1 MSKTKRTIILI
12 LALLGAALLA
22 GRHAV
27 YGITFTLTLAG
38 LGCLGLALLTWLTGP
53 FRRPGAR
60 RAQRIAW
67 TLIAVLLIAGV
78 VSFVWIESLIL
89 GGRGGAPVDDARVLV
104 VLGAGLRGTTPSAIL
119 ASRLRVTQ
127 AYLDAHPDCVAVL
140 TGSQGDDEGM
150 TEARAMADWL
160 ERRGIDESRL
170 YLEEKAHN
178 TAQNVKYSLALL
190 EREGL
195 TGPVMVVSSEF
206 HLYRAGRIFGR
217 YGMDV
222 ASLPAPTPQIG
233 LVPLNSYLREYCSVV
248 VMGIKDVFGIDE

>member
-1 MSKTKRTIILI
+1 
-12 LALLGAALLA
+12 
-22 GRHAV
+22 
-27 YGITFTLTLAG
+27 
-38 LGCLGLALLTWLTGP
+38 
-53 FRRPGAR
+53 
-60 RAQRIAW
+60 
-67 TLIAVLLIAGV
+67 
-78 VSFVWIESLIL
+78 
-89 GGRGGAPVDDARVLV
+89 
-104 VLGAGLRGTTPSAIL
+104 
-119 ASRLRVTQ
+119 
-127 AYLDAHPDCVAVL
+127 
-140 TGSQGDDEGM
+140 
-150 TEARAMADWL
+150 MADWL

-190 EREGL
+190 EQEGL